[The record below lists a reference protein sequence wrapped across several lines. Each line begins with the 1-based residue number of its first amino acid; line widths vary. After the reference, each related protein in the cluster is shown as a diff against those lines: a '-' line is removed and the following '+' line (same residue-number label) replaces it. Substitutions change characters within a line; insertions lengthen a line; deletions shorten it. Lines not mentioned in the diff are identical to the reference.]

1 MNNHS
6 QTPENIPDSIIESLA
21 AHLLPR
27 IREFYESEEG
37 QAFFRKWKESQ
48 GVSDTHNSEN

>member
-6 QTPENIPDSIIESLA
+6 PTPENIPDSIIESLA

-27 IREFYESEEG
+27 IREFYESEVG

-48 GVSDTHNSEN
+48 GVSDTHNSGN